1 MKYWFCAQATRP
13 VQTLWLRF
21 LPLAC
26 RRIFVYSVLIGLL
39 AALPVR
45 ANEPLTLPQAIQISL
60 QQHPQ
65 LQAAQWRLQAATHQ
79 QNAAAL
85 KPAIRAGFE
94 AENLAGSGAYSG
106 LQQGEITLSLSSIIE
121 PSAFRAARRQV
132 ADSDYQHMQSQ
143 QNAAAL
149 DLLAQVTR
157 QFILTLAAQ
166 EQLSLLQ
173 EAATLAQKN
182 EALISELGR
191 RGATASVEVL
201 RARAAREQA
210 EIQIQD
216 AAAALASERFALALL
231 LGMEQKWGQN
241 PAELSGSLF
250 SLPQTDDLMRLQQ
263 QLEQSA
269 WMQARIGEAR
279 RADASLALV
288 RSQSNAELEWNLGLR
303 HLAESG
309 DQALVAGIS
318 LPLGSS
324 RRNRSG
330 IQAAEAE
337 RQALQL
343 EQQADLQRARTELTQ
358 TWQAH
363 QSSHNRALQL
373 EQAVIPLLAQAS
385 EQARTAYERGAY
397 RYSDWMQVQQ
407 EWLEARQQRI
417 DAAVSTWLHHT
428 RMVQLTAARP

>member
-1 MKYWFCAQATRP
+1 MKYWYCAQATQP
-13 VQTLWLRF
+13 VQPLWLWF
-21 LPLAC
+21 LLLAC
-26 RRIFVYSVLIGLL
+26 RRMFFCLMVTGLL
-39 AALPVR
+39 AALPVQ

-65 LQAAQWRLQAATHQ
+65 LQAAQWRLQAAAHQ
-79 QNAAAL
+79 QDAATL

-106 LQQGEITLSLSSIIE
+106 LQQSEITLSLSSILE
-121 PSAFRAARRQV
+121 PSALRAARRQV
-132 ADSDYQHMQSQ
+132 ADSDYQHMQAQ

-149 DLLAQVTR
+149 ELLAQVTR
-157 QFILTLAAQ
+157 QFILTMAAQ

-182 EALISELGR
+182 EALISEMGR

-201 RARAAREQA
+201 RARATREQA
-210 EIQIQD
+210 AIQVQN

-231 LGMEQKWGQN
+231 LNLEQEWEQE

-279 RADASLALV
+279 RADAGLALV
-288 RSQSNAELEWNLGLR
+288 RSQSNPELEWNLGLR
-303 HLAESG
+303 HLEESG

-343 EQQADLQRARTELTQ
+343 EQQADRQRARTELAQ

-363 QSSHNRALQL
+363 QSSHNRARQL
-373 EQAVIPLLAQAS
+373 EQTVIPLLAQAS

-417 DAAVSTWLHHT
+417 DAAATTWLHHT
-428 RMVQLTAARP
+428 RIVQLTAARP

>member
-1 MKYWFCAQATRP
+1 MNYWYCAQATQP
-13 VQTLWLRF
+13 AQPLWLWF

-26 RRIFVYSVLIGLL
+26 RRMFFCLMMTGLL
-39 AALPVR
+39 AALPVQ

-65 LQAAQWRLQAATHQ
+65 LRAVQWRLQAATHQ

-85 KPAIRAGFE
+85 KPAIRAGIE

-106 LQQGEITLSLSSIIE
+106 LQQGEITLSLSSILE
-121 PSAFRAARRQV
+121 PTALRAARRQV
-132 ADSDYQHMQSQ
+132 ADSDYQHMQAQ

-149 DLLAQVTR
+149 ELLAQVTR
-157 QFILTLAAQ
+157 QFIRTLAAQ

-173 EAATLAQKN
+173 EAATLAEKN
-182 EALISELGR
+182 EALTSELGR
-191 RGATASVEVL
+191 RGATASLEVL

-210 EIQIQD
+210 EIQVQD

-231 LGMEQKWGQN
+231 LNPEQEWEQK

-250 SLPQTDDLMRLQQ
+250 SLPQTDDLAQLQQ

-269 WMQARIGEAR
+269 WMQARISEAR
-279 RADASLALV
+279 RADAGLALV
-288 RSQSNAELEWNLGLR
+288 RSQSNAELEWNLGVR
-303 HLAESG
+303 HLEESG

-343 EQQADLQRARTELTQ
+343 EQQADRQRARTELTQ
-358 TWQAH
+358 IWQAH
-363 QSSHNRALQL
+363 QSSHSRARRL
-373 EQAVIPLLAQAS
+373 EQTVIPLLAQAS

-417 DAAVSTWLHHT
+417 DAAASTWLHHT
-428 RMVQLTAARP
+428 RLVQLTAARP

>member
-1 MKYWFCAQATRP
+1 MKYWYCAQA
-13 VQTLWLRF
+13 LWLWF
-21 LPLAC
+21 LPLA
-26 RRIFVYSVLIGLL
+26 RRRMFFCLMMIGLL

-65 LQAAQWRLQAATHQ
+65 LRAAQWRLQAAAHQ
-79 QNAAAL
+79 QNTAAL
-85 KPAIRAGFE
+85 KPAIRAGIE

-106 LQQGEITLSLSSIIE
+106 LQQGEITLSLSSILE
-121 PSAFRAARRQV
+121 PSALRAARRQV
-132 ADSDYQHMQSQ
+132 ADSDYQHMQAQ

-149 DLLAQVTR
+149 ELLAQVTR
-157 QFILTLAAQ
+157 QFIRTLAAQ

-173 EAATLAQKN
+173 EAATLAEKN
-182 EALISELGR
+182 EALTSELGR
-191 RGATASVEVL
+191 RGATASLEVL

-210 EIQIQD
+210 EIQVQD

-231 LGMEQKWGQN
+231 LNPEQEWEQK

-279 RADASLALV
+279 RADAGLALV
-288 RSQSNAELEWNLGLR
+288 RSQSNAELEWNLGVR
-303 HLAESG
+303 HLEESG

-343 EQQADLQRARTELTQ
+343 EQQADRQSARTELTQ
-358 TWQAH
+358 IWQAH
-363 QSSHNRALQL
+363 QSSHSRARRL
-373 EQAVIPLLAQAS
+373 EQTVIPLLAQAS

-417 DAAVSTWLHHT
+417 DAAAATWLHHT
-428 RMVQLTAARP
+428 RIVQLTAARP